1 MAIGTLGRNRAGTG
15 WRGNGTIYLALTS
28 AGSSEPGRS
37 DELTSNGFSRL
48 SMTTSAATATGVVSQ
63 TGTLT
68 FTATG
73 TVTVSGYMLTTT
85 SSQEAS
91 DDLLQAGLL
100 AYGSLTSRTL
110 NTGDTITISNYQL
123 TPQT

>member
-1 MAIGTLGRNRAGTG
+1 MAIGTLGRSRAGAG
-15 WRGNGTIYLALTS
+15 WRGNGTLFLALTS

-37 DELTSNGFSRL
+37 DELTTDGFSRVAL
-48 SMTTSAATATGVVSQ
+48 TTSAANATGVVSQ
-63 TGTLT
+63 TGTIT

-73 TVTVSGYMLTTT
+73 TQTVSGYMITTVG
-85 SSQEAS
+85 SQEAT